1 MNSEQQKNIHS
12 EPELSFHLSTAFN
25 ELQASARLL
34 PEDDARRAQL
44 VSLAAA
50 VNVIREVV

>member
-25 ELQASARLL
+25 ELQASTRLL

-44 VSLAAA
+44 VALAAA